1 MGVSYDPKKCSRN
14 VRERGLSFELV
25 RGFEWSGAYVL
36 EDVRRDYGEPRFQA
50 LGEID
55 GRLHML
61 VFTPRGGDVHVI
73 SACVRRI
80 GVRSNVMRKKRKS
93 RVSDENPE
101 WTSED
106 FSRARP
112 AREVLPSLYGTKTA
126 AEMLKPRGRPRSP
139 NSKVAISL
147 RLAPDVLDRWK
158 ASGTGWQTR
167 MAESL
172 RKHAPLRRGNS

>member
-14 VRERGLSFELV
+14 VGERGLSFELV

-73 SACVRRI
+73 SRRKANRREI
-80 GVRSNVMRKKRKS
+80 KRYEEEK
-93 RVSDENPE
+93 EIP
-101 WTSED
+101 
-106 FSRARP
+106 
-112 AREVLPSLYGTKTA
+112 RE
-126 AEMLKPRGRPRSP
+126 
-139 NSKVAISL
+139 
-147 RLAPDVLDRWK
+147 
-158 ASGTGWQTR
+158 
-167 MAESL
+167 
-172 RKHAPLRRGNS
+172 